1 MGRNWEWSFNHGREQ
16 RLKRE
21 REAAEQGIA
30 ECDVDRNVP
39 LHSRDGTMQSQFAKG
54 WRSVTPSEIYDARNR
69 HRFNILTTCN
79 GKAAEHCA
87 RLRAIFSSEVKKDE
101 PPCPSR

>member
-30 ECDVDRNVP
+30 ECDVDRRVP
-39 LHSRDGTMQSQFAKG
+39 LHSRDGTMQSQFKKRMVFRDAI
-54 WRSVTPSEIYDARNR
+54 RDLRRPQPSPLQYPHHLQRQGRRALRQ
-69 HRFNILTTCN
+69 
-79 GKAAEHCA
+79 AACA
-87 RLRAIFSSEVKKDE
+87 LLK
-101 PPCPSR
+101 

>member
-30 ECDVDRNVP
+30 ECDVDRSVP
-39 LHSRDGTMQSQFAKG
+39 FHSHDGTMQSMFKKG
-54 WRSVTPSEIYDARNR
+54 
-69 HRFNILTTCN
+69 
-79 GKAAEHCA
+79 
-87 RLRAIFSSEVKKDE
+87 
-101 PPCPSR
+101 

>member
-30 ECDVDRNVP
+30 ECDVDRSVP
-39 LHSRDGTMQSQFAKG
+39 LHSRDGTMQSQFKKG
-54 WRSVTPSEIYDARNR
+54 WCSVTPSEIYDARNR

-87 RLRAIFSSEVKKDE
+87 RLRALFSSEVKKDE
-101 PPCPSR
+101 PPCHSR